1 MCVLK
6 TSTHI
11 MQIDKKQFEVLFHL
25 YWKRMFS
32 FAVKTVVE
40 EEDAKEI
47 VQDVF
52 KSLWERRKDL
62 ELQNAERYLLR
73 SVKLK
78 TLEFLRNRGNRLR
91 HHQVILQN
99 KTPYYEEDNFHYKEL
114 YNQLNTVVESLPN
127 QCKNVFKMSREE
139 GLTNKEIANNL
150 LITER
155 AVEYHISK
163 ALAVIKLKLSK
174 SLNIVKTN

>member
-6 TSTHI
+6 TSTDSI
-11 MQIDKKQFEVLFHL
+11 QVDKKQFELLFHL

-32 FAVKTVVE
+32 FAVKTVEE

-73 SVKLK
+73 SVKLR
-78 TLEFLRNRGNRLR
+78 TLEYLRNRGNRWR

-127 QCKNVFKMSREE
+127 QCRNVYRMSREE

-163 ALAVIKLKLSK
+163 ALSVIKLKLSK
-174 SLNIVKTN
+174 SLNMMKTN